1 MLKLFFRIVISFLA
15 GKGEGMWCKCG
26 KMVLDGSV
34 GDIDLRAVNDRQKI

>member
-1 MLKLFFRIVISFLA
+1 MKEY
-15 GKGEGMWCKCG
+15 GENVEED